1 VEIANAQDS
10 IFYDPHKALEIARQ
24 QNRVARTQWIS
35 GLQICY
41 YVGNTVLL
49 DAPENLVHVPL
60 ENMAEFFSETRL
72 RLPSAVV
79 LPTASPQ
86 DDPQERLNRNRF
98 ATLVQRAMNEAG
110 RRMERIS
117 YERTKATA
125 SCRVAVTANE
135 PLRVFAGA
143 STSTTVMQYCTR
155 GILDAFARLG
165 HQTRLSIEQNDME
178 RICWHEFQRE
188 SLEFSPHIVINVNHQ
203 NQELTPPGGV
213 NVIWWQDQMEC
224 LTKGARLRWRDNDL
238 VYVVMTSR
246 LVPLLEATGLPR
258 ERIKVQPFCI
268 DRSIFN
274 DDPDN
279 GRDQRED
286 KVVFVGSSY
295 CNGLSGEANEK
306 MLLGELEERFTA
318 GEALTN
324 EQVIDASKRH
334 GVTQDHALRSVMH
347 YVARDLPVRWLC
359 QQSDIAVEI
368 YGREWERDP
377 IVAPFFKG
385 ELSQGRPIAEVY
397 RSARWAFVLHPEMIN
412 HQRLGEVG
420 ACGCI
425 PVVLDVRHHADGP
438 FWDDQVL
445 YFRTPMELRSCL
457 ARKPKVDA
465 KLFGEFFDY
474 AKFARRIIA
483 DAQPFFIRAEAP
495 SLAVQA

>member
-1 VEIANAQDS
+1 MQTASAQDS
-10 IFYDPHKALEIARQ
+10 IFYDPTKALEIARQ
-24 QNRVARTQWIS
+24 QNRVARTHWIS
-35 GLQICY
+35 GLQVCY
-41 YVGNTVLL
+41 YVGNTILL

-60 ENMAEFFSETRL
+60 ESMAEFFSETRL
-72 RLPSAVV
+72 RLPAAVV
-79 LPTASPQ
+79 LPNPSPQ

-117 YERTKATA
+117 HERTKARA
-125 SCRVAVTANE
+125 SQRVTVATDE

-155 GILDAFARLG
+155 GMLDAFARLG

-188 SLEFSPHIVINVNHQ
+188 SLEFHPHIVLNINHQ

-238 VYVVMTSR
+238 VYVVMTNR
-246 LVPLLEATGLPR
+246 FAPMLEATGLPR

-268 DRSIFN
+268 DRSLFN
-274 DDPDN
+274 DEHA
-279 GRDQRED
+279 GEYQRED

-295 CNGLSGEANEK
+295 CTTLSNEANEK
-306 MLLGELEERFTA
+306 KLLAELEERFTA
-318 GEALTN
+318 GEGLTS
-324 EQVIDASKRH
+324 EIVIDASRRH
-334 GVTQDHALRSVMH
+334 GVTQDHAVRSVQF

-359 QQSDIAVEI
+359 QQRDVPVEI
-368 YGREWERDP
+368 YGREWQRDP
-377 IVAPFFKG
+377 VVAPFFKG
-385 ELSQGRPIAEVY
+385 ELPQGKPIADLY
-397 RSARWAFVLHPEMIN
+397 RRARWALVLHPELIN

-425 PVVLDVRHHADGP
+425 PLVYDCRHQADGP
-438 FWDDQVL
+438 FWEDQAL
-445 YFRTPMELRSCL
+445 YFRTQAQLRTAL
-457 ARKPKVDA
+457 EHRPTIDA
-465 KLFGEFFDY
+465 QAFGEFFDY
-474 AKFARRIIA
+474 ANFARRIVA
-483 DAQPFFIRAEAP
+483 DAQPFFVRTESP
-495 SLAVQA
+495 SLAVQT